1 MRIFFFSLTVCH
13 QKLFTLCSTRAHT
26 RDMAF
31 SPAMISASRLP
42 TPSIVVRA
50 SGGGGSGARK
60 SSVNASSSSS
70 SSSSSSLWSRRRFG
84 ITALVIPPLF
94 LSTSSSSSAGEQQLL
109 TGDYETDTRDITARV
124 RELLRE
130 GKGDVELYI
139 KKFDAYASQYKWDH
153 KGHTNSFASLLS
165 LDQIV
170 RKQYEYA
177 GKTPWEVPPLSS
189 NKGAMLEAY
198 VRNSES
204 CLIKEAYP
212 PFGEMDAA
220 TRAEWKAIEC
230 SQGLVKPVKE

>member
-1 MRIFFFSLTVCH
+1 
-13 QKLFTLCSTRAHT
+13 
-26 RDMAF
+26 
-31 SPAMISASRLP
+31 
-42 TPSIVVRA
+42 
-50 SGGGGSGARK
+50 
-60 SSVNASSSSS
+60 
-70 SSSSSSLWSRRRFG
+70 
-84 ITALVIPPLF
+84 LVIPPLF
-94 LSTSSSSSAGEQQLL
+94 LSASSSSATAGEQQLL

-139 KKFDAYASQYKWDH
+139 KKFDAYSAQYKWDH

>member
-1 MRIFFFSLTVCH
+1 MSS
-13 QKLFTLCSTRAHT
+13 KTLHSFLNTRTHA

-42 TPSIVVRA
+42 TPSTVVRA
-50 SGGGGSGARK
+50 SGGGGNGARK
-60 SSVNASSSSS
+60 SSVNASSSST
-70 SSSSSSLWSRRRFG
+70 SSSSSLWSRRRFG

-94 LSTSSSSSAGEQQLL
+94 LSTSSSSATAGEQQLL

>member
-1 MRIFFFSLTVCH
+1 
-13 QKLFTLCSTRAHT
+13 
-26 RDMAF
+26 MAF

-50 SGGGGSGARK
+50 SGAAGNGARK
-60 SSVNASSSSS
+60 NSVNASSSS

>member
-1 MRIFFFSLTVCH
+1 
-13 QKLFTLCSTRAHT
+13 
-26 RDMAF
+26 MAF
-31 SPAMISASRLP
+31 SPALSASRLP
-42 TPSIVVRA
+42 IPSSFIVRA
-50 SGGGGSGARK
+50 SGGGNGARK
-60 SSVNASSSSS
+60 SSVNAFST
-70 SSSSSSLWSRRRFG
+70 SSSSLSRRRFG
-84 ITALVIPPLF
+84 FTALVIPPLF
-94 LSTSSSSSAGEQQLL
+94 LSTSSSFATAGEQQLL